1 MWKVRLRQIK
11 IETKKRY
18 WNVAEKRTRDFSA
31 KVRYGEKEKQIRFG
45 ERGRARTYTSPE
57 R

>member
-1 MWKVRLRQIK
+1 MWKVRLRKIK
-11 IETKKRY
+11 LETKKRY
-18 WNVAEKRTRDFSA
+18 WNVVEKRTRDFSA

-45 ERGRARTYTSPE
+45 ERTYTSLE